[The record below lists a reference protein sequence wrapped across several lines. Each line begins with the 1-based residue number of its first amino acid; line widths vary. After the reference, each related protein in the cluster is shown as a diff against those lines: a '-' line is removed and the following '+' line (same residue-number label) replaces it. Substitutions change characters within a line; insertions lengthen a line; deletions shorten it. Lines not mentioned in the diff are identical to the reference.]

1 MKYSLLRTATFPRD
15 RGMVDFTE
23 CSNGRNPLC
32 STKVWPVGIPC
43 YFVSHLFPQIVMKP
57 SHILR
62 ALLEVERKFCSLAV
76 EDLVANTGQP
86 PFKIVRAL
94 AQCTIQDVYYD
105 DPSRSLINA
114 GIWVRRRN
122 GLWEAKVKKGGDFT
136 NSMFEELSGSDLVRR
151 CVQNVTGKEA
161 SEEDFF
167 GLDAI
172 ATLSTVRKSWIA
184 DSEFKIVFD
193 AMDFGHT
200 VGEVELEEDFQFSA
214 TTNASKEDQIREKMT
229 EMDKR
234 IEVFM
239 NKYHWA
245 FRPGVPKG
253 KLMAYFE
260 LQEAGKIR

>member
-1 MKYSLLRTATFPRD
+1 MNLRFRTH
-15 RGMVDFTE
+15 E
-23 CSNGRNPLC
+23 
-32 STKVWPVGIPC
+32 TKVTTQP
-43 YFVSHLFPQIVMKP
+43 
-57 SHILR
+57 
-62 ALLEVERKFCSLAV
+62 AKFCSLAV

-86 PFKIVRAL
+86 PFKIVHAL
-94 AQCTIQDVYYD
+94 AQRTIQDVYYD
-105 DPSRSLINA
+105 DPSRSA

-161 SEEDFF
+161 SEKDFF

-184 DSEFKIVFD
+184 DDEFKIVLD

-214 TTNASKEDQIREKMT
+214 TANASKEDQIREKMT

>member
-1 MKYSLLRTATFPRD
+1 
-15 RGMVDFTE
+15 
-23 CSNGRNPLC
+23 
-32 STKVWPVGIPC
+32 
-43 YFVSHLFPQIVMKP
+43 MKP
-57 SHILR
+57 SHIVR

-86 PFKIVRAL
+86 PFKIVHAL
-94 AQCTIQDVYYD
+94 PRCTIHDVYYD
-105 DPSRSLINA
+105 NPSRSLIKA

-122 GLWEAKVKKGGDFT
+122 GGWEAKVKKGGDFT
-136 NSMFEELSGSDLVRR
+136 NSMFEELSGPDLVRR
-151 CVQNVTGKEA
+151 CVKDVTGKET
-161 SEEDFF
+161 SEKDFF

-172 ATLSTVRKSWIA
+172 ATISTARQSWIA
-184 DSEFKIVFD
+184 DGEFKIVLD
-193 AMDFGHT
+193 AIDFGHT
-200 VGEVELEEDFQFSA
+200 VGEVELQEDFHFSA
-214 TTNASKEDQIREKMT
+214 TANTSEEHQIREKMT

-239 NKYHWA
+239 NRYHWA